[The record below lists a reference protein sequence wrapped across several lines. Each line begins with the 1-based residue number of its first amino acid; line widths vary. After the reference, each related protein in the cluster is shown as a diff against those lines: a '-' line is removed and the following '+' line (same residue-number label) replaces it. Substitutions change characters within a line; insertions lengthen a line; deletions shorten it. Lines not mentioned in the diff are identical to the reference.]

1 MMRAVAADKYPT
13 PYIQTMTEQELIDRI
28 RSLRT
33 QLGLT
38 QAEVAEKLNV
48 SRATLAQIEIG
59 LRTLK
64 AMDII
69 QLAHIFQISVGELLD
84 PKKAPQVKL
93 ERGDSSRVSRVKE
106 PAVRI
111 SVPQKN
117 LKKFKEVLVY
127 ILNQVGSRP
136 NIGETVVYKLLYFID
151 FDYYEKYEE
160 QLVGAT
166 YIKNHFGPTPVEFKT
181 IVERMIGDGDIVRVK
196 SEYFKHPQT
205 KYLPTRDPDL
215 GVLSARELEMINE
228 VLDRLAHMNA
238 TQISEYSHGDVP
250 WISTADGKPI
260 DYESVFYRTR
270 AYSVRD
276 DDAEED

>member
-1 MMRAVAADKYPT
+1 M
-13 PYIQTMTEQELIDRI
+13 QTMTEQELIDRI

-166 YIKNHFGPTPVEFKT
+166 YSGFDLCVHKT
-181 IVERMIGDGDIVRVK
+181 
-196 SEYFKHPQT
+196 EYPQ
-205 KYLPTRDPDL
+205 
-215 GVLSARELEMINE
+215 
-228 VLDRLAHMNA
+228 
-238 TQISEYSHGDVP
+238 
-250 WISTADGKPI
+250 
-260 DYESVFYRTR
+260 
-270 AYSVRD
+270 
-276 DDAEED
+276 